1 MPLVI
6 RARSIK
12 EESHS
17 LFDIKD
23 LENLVINT
31 MGEDVWCAIMHF
43 TEEKI
48 EENQEESKYT
58 EDDIRS
64 YDVDLTALRS
74 GVSDEIQ
81 ELNGLVSYV
90 NDSTR
95 LNRAIIIE
103 KLCGIKRRLTDN
115 EGYI

>member
-1 MPLVI
+1 MPMVI
-6 RARSIK
+6 NATSFKK
-12 EESHS
+12 ESYTI
-17 LFDIKD
+17 FGIRD
-23 LENLVINT
+23 LEDLVINT
-31 MGEDVWCAIMHF
+31 MGEDVWNAIMYF

-48 EENQEESKYT
+48 ELNQEESKYT

-74 GVSDEIQ
+74 GVSYEVQ
-81 ELNGLVSYV
+81 ELNRLVSYV

-103 KLCGIKRRLTDN
+103 KICGVKRRLTEN
-115 EGYI
+115 EGY

>member
-1 MPLVI
+1 MPMVI
-6 RARSIK
+6 KAKSIK

-17 LFDIKD
+17 LLDIKD

-31 MGEDVWCAIMHF
+31 MGEDVWCAIMYF
-43 TEEKI
+43 TEERINEIK
-48 EENQEESKYT
+48 EKSEYT

-81 ELNGLVSYV
+81 EVNKLVSYV

-95 LNRAIIIE
+95 LNRAVIIE